1 MNFDGKIRMRDII
14 LDKAIYSQWV
24 IRNSL
29 YWMSIYSNWLLEE
42 TDEQW
47 KITFK
52 NNDESVLFEFNKLLN
67 DYILREIIELK
78 TGKVRESVINK
89 VLASM
94 NERLIT

>member
-1 MNFDGKIRMRDII
+1 
-14 LDKAIYSQWV
+14 
-24 IRNSL
+24 
-29 YWMSIYSNWLLEE
+29 IYSNWLLEE

-78 TGKVRESVINK
+78 TGKFRESVINK

>member
-14 LDKAIYSQWV
+14 LDKVIYSQWV

-78 TGKVRESVINK
+78 TGKFRESVINK

>member
-14 LDKAIYSQWV
+14 LDKSIYSQWV

-78 TGKVRESVINK
+78 TGKFRESVINK

>member
-1 MNFDGKIRMRDII
+1 
-14 LDKAIYSQWV
+14 SQWV

-78 TGKVRESVINK
+78 TGKFRESVINK

>member
-1 MNFDGKIRMRDII
+1 MRDII

-29 YWMSIYSNWLLEE
+29 YWMPIYSNWLLEE

-78 TGKVRESVINK
+78 TGKFRESVINK

>member
-1 MNFDGKIRMRDII
+1 M
-14 LDKAIYSQWV
+14 
-24 IRNSL
+24 
-29 YWMSIYSNWLLEE
+29 YSNWLLEE

-78 TGKVRESVINK
+78 TGKFRESVINK

>member
-1 MNFDGKIRMRDII
+1 
-14 LDKAIYSQWV
+14 
-24 IRNSL
+24 
-29 YWMSIYSNWLLEE
+29 MSIYSNWLLEE

-78 TGKVRESVINK
+78 TGKFRESVINK

>member
-1 MNFDGKIRMRDII
+1 MRDII
-14 LDKAIYSQWV
+14 LDKSIYSQWV

-78 TGKVRESVINK
+78 TGKFRESVINK

>member
-1 MNFDGKIRMRDII
+1 MRDII
-14 LDKAIYSQWV
+14 LDKVIYSQWV

-78 TGKVRESVINK
+78 TGKFRESVINK

>member
-1 MNFDGKIRMRDII
+1 
-14 LDKAIYSQWV
+14 
-24 IRNSL
+24 NSL
-29 YWMSIYSNWLLEE
+29 YWMSIYSNWLIEE

-78 TGKVRESVINK
+78 TGKFRESVINK

>member
-1 MNFDGKIRMRDII
+1 M
-14 LDKAIYSQWV
+14 YSQWV

-52 NNDESVLFEFNKLLN
+52 NNDESVLFEINKLLN

-78 TGKVRESVINK
+78 TGKFRESVINK